1 VWVGWGARGV
11 GGCAAWSGTSCAAGD
26 ISVREGTFDAVGDG
40 NPVPEREG
48 CPRLERTAPGRAECP
63 RRRRAEEIL

>member
-1 VWVGWGARGV
+1 M
-11 GGCAAWSGTSCAAGD
+11 
-26 ISVREGTFDAVGDG
+26 REGTFDAVGDG

-63 RRRRAEEIL
+63 PAVLPVGPVVIICGQFAVYGPGSRGGRLG